1 MKQRF
6 TYIDRT
12 RGLAIF
18 LVVVGHL
25 VARRPPPGPDIEW
38 YVLAKEAIYA
48 FHMPLFIGVSGLV
61 YGLSWRPGDT
71 VMDDLRDARHRV
83 LRLLP
88 AYLLAGLTIFLGKL
102 AFQLVTPAVD
112 NRVEDGADELV
123 TLVSQ
128 PTASYCAFLWY
139 IYGLAILYIAF
150 PLLFRAVKGRIGWLL
165 PLTAAFWLLPTSQWF
180 AWDAL
185 QVLSLFFL
193 IGVIAGRH
201 HALTHR
207 WLETFWLPALVPFV
221 LLLSTGAHDQPA
233 ARWMTAALSIVAL
246 PGLMRATE
254 GLNLSLFET
263 LGRYTFIIYL
273 TNTAFIGLVKAASF
287 QLGLWQAS
295 HFPMIAVVMT
305 VVAIGGAI
313 LLKRHLLPLVPALDR
328 ITT

>member
-1 MKQRF
+1 MSEFVQLLTPEGERVEHSG
-6 TYIDRT
+6 YDY
-12 RGLAIF
+12 RG
-18 LVVVGHL
+18 
-25 VARRPPPGPDIEW
+25 GPDQIRSL
-38 YVLAKEAIYA
+38 YRDMVLVRRFDAEATA
-48 FHMPLFIGVSGLV
+48 LQRHGELGLWAPLVGQEAAQVGAGRALRPQDHVFPTYREHGVAWCRG
-61 YGLSWRPGDT
+61 
-71 VMDDLRDARHRV
+71 
-83 LRLLP
+83 
-88 AYLLAGLTIFLGKL
+88 
-102 AFQLVTPAVD
+102 VD
-112 NRVEDGADELV
+112 
-123 TLVSQ
+123 
-128 PTASYCAFLWY
+128 P
-139 IYGLAILYIAF
+139 
-150 PLLFRAVKGRIGWLL
+150 
-165 PLTAAFWLLPTSQWF
+165 
-180 AWDAL
+180 L